1 MAEHHKNDSF
11 DLRATYGG
19 DDVNLSGLGKFVAH
33 LIILVVVSAGIVYGA
48 YVYLR
53 SREAN
58 VERKEVPSTRLNRG
72 RSEKPPPEELFPE
85 PRLQTTPIPD
95 LARYRA
101 DQEKVLESYG
111 WVDQG
116 KGIVSI
122 PIEEAK
128 KRFLEEQAKKGSAEK
143 PMTPESQTVPV
154 EVMRS
159 SQ

>member
-1 MAEHHKNDSF
+1 MAEHRPEDDSF
-11 DLRATYGG
+11 NLRATYGG

-48 YVYLR
+48 YRYLR

-58 VERKEVPSTRLNRG
+58 VERQETPSTRLDRG
-72 RSEKPPPEELFPE
+72 RGEKPTPEQLFPE

-95 LARYRA
+95 LSRYKA
-101 DQEKVLESYG
+101 DQQKVLEGYQ
-111 WVDQG
+111 DQG
-116 KGIVSI
+116 QGTVSI

-128 KRFLEEQAKKGSAEK
+128 RKLLEEEAKKSSPEK
-143 PMTPESQTVPV
+143 PVTTEKPAPTGT
-154 EVMRS
+154 MRS